1 MSLDLLSEWY
11 EYLPDL
17 ARGVWV
23 SLKLVGASLVL
34 GLPLG
39 LLLGVLSASPIWIV
53 SRLSI
58 VLVETGRAVPAV
70 VLLQLAYYGLPSVN
84 LTLSSFVAATAG
96 LAWLTAAYSSEVFR
110 AGVQAVPHGQKEAS
124 EALGLTSADTY
135 RFIIIPQAFRI
146 ALPSL
151 LGLSIQVFQV
161 TALAFTIALPEL
173 LSEAY
178 NIGYTNFR
186 FLSVLTLAGLIYVAI
201 VIPASG
207 IVQAVERRL
216 SRHIPSETG

>member
-1 MSLDLLSEWY
+1 MSVDFVAEWY
-11 EYLPDL
+11 GYLPEL
-17 ARGVWV
+17 ASGLGV
-23 SLKLVGASLVL
+23 SLKLVGASLAV

-39 LLLGVLSASPIWIV
+39 LALGLLSASPVWIL

-70 VLLQLAYYGLPSVN
+70 VLLQLAYYGLPSVH
-84 LTLSSFVAATAG
+84 LTLTSFVAAMAG

-110 AGVQAVPHGQKEAS
+110 AGIQAVPHGQREAA
-124 EALGLTSADTY
+124 EALGLTGADTY
-135 RFIIIPQAFRI
+135 RFIIIPQAIRI

-173 LSEAY
+173 LSAAY
-178 NIGYTNFR
+178 NIGYMNFR
-186 FLSVLTLAGLIYVAI
+186 FLSVLTLTGLLYVAI
-201 VIPASG
+201 VVPASG
-207 IVQAVERRL
+207 LVQLLERRL